1 MSPIR
6 IVPFLLLAAFPSA
19 ALAETVEANCTGM
32 FDLDIYQIDLEQPQQ
47 EIAGLGQAEVTVTEE
62 AIIAK
67 GGFGEYRFDRKV
79 GTLYVDGSDSGLYC
93 TYSTPK
99 S

>member
-1 MSPIR
+1 MTALR
-6 IVPFLLLAAFPSA
+6 LVPFLLLAALPTA

-32 FDLDIYQIDLEQPQQ
+32 FDLDIYQIDLDLPRQ
-47 EIAGLGQAEVTVTEE
+47 EIEGLGEADVTVTDES
-62 AIIAK
+62 IVAK

-79 GTLYVDGSDSGLYC
+79 GTLYVDGSDSGIYC

-99 S
+99 G